1 MKTLV
6 ITGAARKNGHTN
18 QMVQLFLD
26 TLGGEYTIIDAYRAE
41 NIAPCKDCR
50 YCWHKKGCSI
60 HDGMDEVYRLLE
72 ECDNVVLAS
81 PMYFHSVTGKLKA
94 LIDRFQVYW
103 AGHVRGDMPEK
114 PLRKGAILMVG
125 GAPRFPNQFLGGELV
140 LKNLLN
146 DLSTECLGEV
156 CLPNS
161 DHDSLETRPDI
172 AAQVVELAQK
182 MKAANS
188 GTP

>member
-1 MKTLV
+1 M
-6 ITGAARKNGHTN
+6 
-18 QMVQLFLD
+18 
-26 TLGGEYTIIDAYRAE
+26 
-41 NIAPCKDCR
+41 
-50 YCWHKKGCSI
+50 
-60 HDGMDEVYRLLE
+60 
-72 ECDNVVLAS
+72 
-81 PMYFHSVTGKLKA
+81 
-94 LIDRFQVYW
+94 
-103 AGHVRGDMPEK
+103 
-114 PLRKGAILMVG
+114 
-125 GAPRFPNQFLGGELV
+125 

>member
-72 ECDNVVLAS
+72 EADNVVLAS

-94 LIDRFQVYW
+94 LIDRFQRCTGR
-103 AGHVRGDMPEK
+103 ATS
-114 PLRKGAILMVG
+114 GATCPKSPCAR
-125 GAPRFPNQFLGGELV
+125 AP
-140 LKNLLN
+140 
-146 DLSTECLGEV
+146 S
-156 CLPNS
+156 S
-161 DHDSLETRPDI
+161 W
-172 AAQVVELAQK
+172 
-182 MKAANS
+182 
-188 GTP
+188 